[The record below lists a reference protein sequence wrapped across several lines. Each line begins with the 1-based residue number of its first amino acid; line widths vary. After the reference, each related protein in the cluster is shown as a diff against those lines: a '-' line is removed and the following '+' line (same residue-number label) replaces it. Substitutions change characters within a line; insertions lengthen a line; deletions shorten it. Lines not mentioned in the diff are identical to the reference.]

1 MDYNEQE
8 SGMTLGE
15 VFKVIFKKKW
25 LLLAITLG
33 IAIIGTLMINFVISK
48 NQVEYKSEF
57 SIKYPGVESSV
68 YPDGT
73 PFNYKDLVS
82 ADNLAKIKTSDDKFK
97 NVDVEAIADNND
109 ISIVEIVR
117 TVNEE
122 EVSTGSYTLTVK
134 SKYFDSETVAKEFV
148 TAIANYPVEYAKA
161 NAEAFDFSANLTS
174 YTASNSYRSQIDYL
188 VAQKNMLTSGY
199 STLISRY
206 GEMYTVGDKRLKDY
220 LSEINLYFSNN
231 KIDTLYTELEDKGYI
246 SDDGYLDTVKYEI
259 KDLEIEKED
268 NLKVIQNLKTELE
281 ALVKIY
287 GTSGSSVVTYESF
300 NSRIADLTERNVQ
313 IERQLKILN
322 TYITNNPDGVA
333 ANQKELELFKKKL
346 NTFYDQLVK
355 DTASYTDVNKAIYN
369 SVSKVT
375 FANSSVI
382 ISEGGISLIIAIIG
396 SLIGG
401 FVVGCIINLIIDMP
415 KYLREK
421 KQVLKM
427 KEQEAQEE

>member
-33 IAIIGTLMINFVISK
+33 IAIVGTLMINFVISK

-57 SIKYPGVESSV
+57 SIKYPGVERSV

-82 ADNLAKIKTSDDKFK
+82 ADNLAKIKTSDEKFK

-122 EVSTGSYTLTVK
+122 EVSTGSYTLTIK
-134 SKYFDSETVAKEFV
+134 SKYFDSDAVAKDFV

-161 NAEAFDFSANLTS
+161 NAEAFDFSGNLTS
-174 YTASNSYRSQIDYL
+174 YASSNSYRSQIDYL

-199 STLISRY
+199 SSLISRY

-246 SDDGYLDTVKYEI
+246 SDDGYLDTVKAEI
-259 KDLEIEKED
+259 RALEIEQTD
-268 NLKVIQNLKTELE
+268 NNNIIENLREELKK
-281 ALVKIY
+281 LVEIY
-287 GTSGSSVVTYESF
+287 KDSASSVVTYESF
-300 NSRIADLTERNVQ
+300 NSRIAELTERNVQ
-313 IERQLKILN
+313 IDRQLEILN
-322 TYITNNPDGVA
+322 NYVDNNPGDVVNNIEGLEA
-333 ANQKELELFKKKL
+333 FKEKL
-346 NTFYDQLVK
+346 ASYYEQLVK

-401 FVVGCIINLIIDMP
+401 FVVGCIINLMIDMP

-421 KQVLKM
+421 KQSLKM